1 LKFLLLSELV
11 MSAEKTISLLFSQ
24 ISIACVLIVE
34 FCASQPKKF
43 TDILP
48 LLFLRRI
55 SKEVKV
61 SAEEKSVA

>member
-1 LKFLLLSELV
+1 

-48 LLFLRRI
+48 LLFLRI